1 MIMSELIKELRD
13 FAASPF
19 SESYGDM
26 QEAMAKAADLLE
38 SLQQSQ
44 WVSVEDRL
52 PETEVPVLCWHPFWS
67 MQLGWL
73 DANNHLLIGLTG
85 DAATHWMPLPTPPA
99 KEQGS

>member
-1 MIMSELIKELRD
+1 MMMNDLIAHIDFEL
-13 FAASPF
+13 
-19 SESYGDM
+19 
-26 QEAMAKAADLLE
+26 KAARVGAHKIHDSTKAVLE
-38 SLQQSQ
+38 ACKEALQSQ
-44 WVSVEDRL
+44 WVSAEDGL